1 MKHAKVII
9 VAAGKSTRMKEDK
22 LFLELLNK
30 PIVYYSIEPFEKH
43 ENIEEIILVAK
54 LENKKH
60 LESLIK
66 EYEFKKIKKIV
77 EGGETRQDS
86 AYEGLKSIDKASTV
100 LIHNAA
106 NLLVTEKEITDVIK
120 ATEEYG
126 VAAVGY
132 PVKDTIKKADTEN
145 FVTKTL
151 KRKGL
156 WQIQTPQG
164 MKHEIAIQ
172 AFEQAY
178 RDNFIG
184 TDDVSLAERIGYKVK
199 LVECSRNNIKITY
212 PEDLQFAEQILRRK
226 M

>member
-1 MKHAKVII
+1 MQHAKVII

-22 LFLELLNK
+22 IFLELLNK
-30 PIVYYSIEPFEKH
+30 PIAYYSIKPFEKH
-43 ENIEEIILVAK
+43 ENIEEIILVTK
-54 LENKKH
+54 LENKKQ

-66 EYEFKKIKKIV
+66 EYGFKKIKKIV
-77 EGGETRQDS
+77 EGGETRQGS
-86 AYEGLKSIDKASTV
+86 SYEGLKALDKTSTV
-100 LIHNAA
+100 LIHNIV
-106 NLLVTEKEITDVIK
+106 NPLITKKEITDIIK
-120 ATEEYG
+120 ATEKYG
-126 VAAVGY
+126 IAALGY
-132 PVKDTIKKADTEN
+132 PAKDTIKKVDTEN

-164 MKHEIAIQ
+164 MKYEIAIQ

-178 RDNFIG
+178 RDGFVG

-226 M
+226 T